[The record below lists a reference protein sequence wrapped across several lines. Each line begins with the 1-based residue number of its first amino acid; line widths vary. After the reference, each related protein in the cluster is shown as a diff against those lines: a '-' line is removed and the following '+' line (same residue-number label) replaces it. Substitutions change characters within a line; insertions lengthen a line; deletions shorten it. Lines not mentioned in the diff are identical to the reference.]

1 MFRTTVV
8 SGAVL
13 LVLWAPARADN
24 APVVVDT
31 AFVEQAVARGSIVWD
46 VRSEEEFKRGHIPGA
61 VNMDDVLVELREA
74 STEDYIPVPQLE
86 KKIGDAGIDLDQ
98 EVVVYGAKAG
108 PSAYFAQLTL
118 RYLGAYKVSV
128 YHGGID
134 DWRAA
139 GKQVSTQTSPRP
151 AVTAKAR
158 LRPEMLIST
167 REVIG
172 RLDNPDVQILDVR
185 TAREFNGEDIR
196 ALRGGHIPGAVNIP
210 YEANWVDPDTPR
222 KLARKQVGN
231 KDGMNLKSVDDLRKL
246 YGGLDPDKE
255 TIVYCQSGNRA
266 TETYGML
273 QMLGFK
279 HVKLYDTSWLGYGN
293 TFDAPVENVTY
304 FNVAR
309 VNGTLNQ
316 LQGRIDALEAEIEQL
331 KAQLPKKP

>member
-1 MFRTTVV
+1 MFRTTVLI
-8 SGAVL
+8 GAVL
-13 LVLWAPARADN
+13 LALWAPARGDN
-24 APVVVDT
+24 APVVDT

-46 VRSEEEFKRGHIPGA
+46 VRSDEEFKRGHIPGA
-61 VNMDDVLVELREA
+61 LNLDDVLLELREG
-74 STEDYIPVPQLE
+74 STEDYIALPQLE
-86 KKIGDAGIDLDQ
+86 QKIGTAGIDLEQ
-98 EVVVYGAKAG
+98 EIVVYGAKAG
-108 PSAYFAQLTL
+108 PSAYFAQVTL
-118 RYLGAYKVSV
+118 LYLGADKVSV

-139 GKQVSTQTSPRP
+139 GKQVSTQASPRT
-151 AVTAKAR
+151 AVTVKAR

-167 REVIG
+167 REVIA
-172 RLDNPDVQILDVR
+172 RLDNPGVQIVDVR
-185 TAREFNGEDIR
+185 TAGEYNGEDIR

-231 KDGMNLKSVDDLRKL
+231 KDGMNLKSVDDLRKV
-246 YGGLDPDKE
+246 YGALDPGKE

-266 TETYGML
+266 TETYGVL

-279 HVKLYDTSWLGYGN
+279 NVKLYDTSWLGYGN
-293 TFDAPVENVTY
+293 SFEAPVENVTY

-316 LQGRIDALEAEIEQL
+316 LQGRIDALQAEIEQL
-331 KAQLPKKP
+331 KSQLPKKP